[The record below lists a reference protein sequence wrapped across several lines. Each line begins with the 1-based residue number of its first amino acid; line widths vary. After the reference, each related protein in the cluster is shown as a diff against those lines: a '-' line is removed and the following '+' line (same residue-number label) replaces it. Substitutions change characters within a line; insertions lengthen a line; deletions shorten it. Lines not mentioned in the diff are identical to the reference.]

1 MIAWE
6 NGGNEP
12 LYLCETH
19 ADQLGRSN
27 NNWKGSLTLTAR
39 SFADNNASPADGQ
52 SQNRELVATKA
63 KTFPASG
70 GPPDAAVADAKIG
83 DAPHAEAHIGQAKT
97 NLSVSVPVRDAGAG
111 GSAKSSMNEAAGNVV
126 RENFEAYGTALQG
139 EPSAPEGKRSE
150 SWDLGRMCKSRNG
163 EPCTAD
169 ATVHCPTCGA
179 WFCDAHAEDEK
190 WHTCVLTI

>member
-1 MIAWE
+1 MMAWE

-12 LYLCETH
+12 VYLCETH
-19 ADQLGRSN
+19 ADQLGRSD
-27 NNWKGSLTLTAR
+27 KKREGSLALTAR
-39 SFADNNASPADGQ
+39 SLANNSVTPGDGQ
-52 SQNRELVATKA
+52 SHTRELVATNPKS
-63 KTFPASG
+63 FPASG
-70 GPPDAAVADAKIG
+70 GPPDAQVG
-83 DAPHAEAHIGQAKT
+83 EAKT
-97 NLSVSVPVRDAGAG
+97 NLSVSAPVRDFSDG
-111 GSAKSSMNEAAGNVV
+111 GSAKASTNEAVGNVV

-139 EPSAPEGKRSE
+139 EASAAEGKRSE

-179 WFCDAHAEDEK
+179 WFCDAHAEDER